1 MKLLISLI
9 ISLAALLFACSAC
22 ASEALSPS
30 GEQEDGSSIPEGDI
44 GGGQTE
50 IGEYSYMY
58 IYINGNK
65 LTAELGDN
73 SSAEALVKLLK
84 EGDITY
90 AADDYGNFEKVG
102 SLGHTLPRNDERITA
117 RPGDVILYLGS
128 NICLYYGVNTYNFT
142 RLGSIV
148 GHSEGEMRTLLSAG
162 SGEISITLS
171 LN

>member
-1 MKLLISLI
+1 
-9 ISLAALLFACSAC
+9 
-22 ASEALSPS
+22 
-30 GEQEDGSSIPEGDI
+30 
-44 GGGQTE
+44 
-50 IGEYSYMY
+50 MY